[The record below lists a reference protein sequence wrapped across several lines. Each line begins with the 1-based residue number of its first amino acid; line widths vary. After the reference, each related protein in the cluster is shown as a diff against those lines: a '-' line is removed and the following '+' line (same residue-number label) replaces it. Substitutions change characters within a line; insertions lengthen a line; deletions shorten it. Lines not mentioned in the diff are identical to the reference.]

1 MAGGAEGNGG
11 GGGGAGAGG
20 EGKVTSRTLGELDLE
35 DWGAVAE
42 ELGRG
47 HLDSTSA
54 WPLVGDRERLGL
66 LGEGDWGLQGRRNSP
81 KLAGWEGAWKELEAR
96 QDVDKEGEGAWL

>member
-20 EGKVTSRTLGELDLE
+20 EGRVTSRTLGELDPE
-35 DWGAVAE
+35 DWGEMVE

-47 HLDSTSA
+47 HPDLTSA

-66 LGEGDWGLQGRRNSP
+66 LGEGDWGLQGRRISS
-81 KLAGWEGAWKELEAR
+81 KLVGWEGAWKILEAR
-96 QDVDKEGEGAWL
+96 QGVWL